1 LLDKKP
7 IFIQTLSMS
16 QPYQKFISDN
26 IDYILQETNLD
37 LLNRRVGKVRDSYT
51 LEDSIVLITTD
62 RQSAFDRNLASI
74 PFKGAILNLISAY
87 WFDLTKDIIPNHVI
101 LVPHPN
107 VTIAKKVKIFPVE
120 FVVRG
125 YLTGST
131 STSAWVN
138 YNNGIRDFC
147 GNILPEGMVKNQ
159 KFTSPIVTPTT
170 KSEQHDELISGQEIV
185 KQGLMSQQD
194 WDFVSAKALELFK
207 FASVKSSEHG
217 LILVDTKLEF
227 GKLEDGTIVVAD
239 EMFTP
244 DSSRYWIADTFKER
258 FAEGREP
265 ENIDKEFLRLW
276 FIANCDPYKAKVLP
290 TAPKELV
297 VELSGRY
304 IQLYEMITN
313 HNFPFPD
320 VRVGVEEGIKKVL
333 KDSDLE

>member
-1 LLDKKP
+1 
-7 IFIQTLSMS
+7 MS
-16 QPYQKFISDN
+16 QPYHKFIFEN
-26 IDYILQETNLD
+26 LDYILQETNLD
-37 LLNRRVGKVRDSYT
+37 LPSRKVGKVRDSYT
-51 LEDSIVLITTD
+51 LNESIVLVTTD

-74 PFKGAILNLISAY
+74 PFKGAVLNLISAY
-87 WFDLTKDIIPNHVI
+87 WFDLTKNILPNHVI
-101 LVPHPN
+101 SVPYPN

-131 STSAWVN
+131 DTSAWVN
-138 YNNGIRDFC
+138 YNNGVRDFC
-147 GNILPEGMVKNQ
+147 GNMLTEGMVKNQ
-159 KFTSPIVTPTT
+159 KFISPIVTPTT
-170 KSEQHDELISGQEIV
+170 KSDKHDELISGREII
-185 KQGLMSQQD
+185 KQNLMSQED
-194 WDFVSAKALELFK
+194 WDYVSTKALELFN
-207 FASVKSSEHG
+207 FASVKSLKHG

-227 GKLEDGTIVVAD
+227 GKLEDGTIVIAD

-244 DSSRYWIADTFKER
+244 DSSRYWIADTYQER
-258 FAEGREP
+258 FAEGRDP

-276 FIANCDPYKAKVLP
+276 FVANCDPYKDKVLP

-304 IQLYEMITN
+304 IQLYEMTTN

-320 VRVGVEEGIKKVL
+320 VGVAVEEGIKKVL

>member
-1 LLDKKP
+1 
-7 IFIQTLSMS
+7 MS

-37 LLNRRVGKVRDSYT
+37 LPNRKIGKVRDSYT
-51 LEDSIVLITTD
+51 LENSIVLVTTD
-62 RQSAFDRNLASI
+62 RQSAFDRLLASV
-74 PFKGAILNLISAY
+74 PFKGAVLNLISAY
-87 WFDLTKDIIPNHVI
+87 WFDLTKYIIGNHVI
-101 LVPHPN
+101 SIPHPN
-107 VTIAKKVKIFPVE
+107 VTIAKRVQIFPVE

-147 GNILPEGMVKNQ
+147 GNNLPDGMAKNQ
-159 KFTSPIVTPTT
+159 KFSSPIVTPTT
-170 KSEQHDELISGQEIV
+170 KSDEHDELISGKEIV
-185 KQGLMSQQD
+185 QQGLMSKPD
-194 WDFVSAKALELFK
+194 WDYVSAKALELFN
-207 FASVKSSEHG
+207 FASAQALEHN

-244 DSSRYWIADTFKER
+244 DSSRYWIADTYSER
-258 FAEGREP
+258 FAQGREP

-276 FIANCDPYKAKVLP
+276 FIAHCDPYNDKELP
-290 TAPKELV
+290 NAPKDLI
-297 VELSGRY
+297 VELSGKY

-320 VRVGVEEGIKKVL
+320 ISFNIEDSIKNAL
-333 KDSDLE
+333 N

>member
-1 LLDKKP
+1 
-7 IFIQTLSMS
+7 MS
-16 QPYQKFISDN
+16 NIYQKFISEN
-26 IDYILQETNLD
+26 INFILQETNLD
-37 LLNRRVGKVRDSYT
+37 FPNRKVGKVRDSY
-51 LEDSIVLITTD
+51 LLPDSIVLVTTD

-74 PFKGAILNLISAY
+74 PFKGAVLNLISKY
-87 WFDLTKDIIPNHVI
+87 WFDLTENICPNHI
-101 LVPHPN
+101 ISVPHPN
-107 VTIAKKVKIFPVE
+107 VTIAKKVTIFPVE

-147 GNILPEGMVKNQ
+147 GNVLPESMSKNQ
-159 KFTSPIVTPTT
+159 KFAAPMVTPTT
-170 KSEQHDELISGQEIV
+170 KSDEHDELTSGLEIV
-185 KQGLMSQQD
+185 KNRLMSQQD
-194 WDFVSAKALELFK
+194 WDYVSAKAIELFN
-207 FASVKSSEHG
+207 FASKKAKASN

-244 DSSRYWIADTFKER
+244 DSSRYWIASSYNER
-258 FAEGREP
+258 MSEGREP

-276 FIANCDPYKAKVLP
+276 FIANCNPYTDKVLP
-290 TAPKELV
+290 EAPKELV
-297 VELSGRY
+297 TELSGKY

-320 VRVGVEEGIKKVL
+320 VNKNINEEIKKALVV
-333 KDSDLE
+333 